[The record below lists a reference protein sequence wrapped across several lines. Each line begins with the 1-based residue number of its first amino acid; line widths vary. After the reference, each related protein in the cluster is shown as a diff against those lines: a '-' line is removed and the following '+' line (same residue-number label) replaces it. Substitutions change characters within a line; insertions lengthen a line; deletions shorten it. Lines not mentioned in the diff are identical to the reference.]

1 MKREPIPAAS
11 NCVDPGSTR
20 QAGPLAAAGRFGVTA
35 RTAVL
40 GSGPLIECLY
50 PEAV

>member
-1 MKREPIPAAS
+1 MKREPIPAATL
-11 NCVDPGSTR
+11 CVKSGSTR

-35 RTAVL
+35 
-40 GSGPLIECLY
+40 GPAARGTDLLIELLR